1 MDDPAALE
9 KFEQDHKNDPGVKLE
24 KRHFDHEHNPLWD
37 LDENKLYMVINTE
50 FNNGRVGKFEPK
62 TIVST
67 EFGKE
72 DRGRGFKRYA
82 MRHEPSS
89 LSENKWFTSYTGNY
103 TERVDLD
110 NSKIYELNTTITGGR
125 RRKTRRRMIKK
136 RRRTR
141 SKRKSLTPSPRPS

>member
-1 MDDPAALE
+1 MDPAALE
-9 KFEQDHKNDPGVKLE
+9 KFEQEHKDDPGVQLKKSE
-24 KRHFDHEHNPLWD
+24 FDHKHNPLWD

-50 FNNGRVGKFEPK
+50 FDNGRVGKFEPK
-62 TIVST
+62 NVVST
-67 EFGKE
+67 EFGRE
-72 DRGRGFKRYA
+72 DMGRGFQRYA

-89 LSENKWFTSYTGNY
+89 LSKNPWFNDTGEGY
-103 TERVDLD
+103 TERVDPD